1 MEFEK
6 KLKRLEDI
14 VEKMES
20 GDLSLDDSMKL
31 FEEGVKMSRECQ
43 SQLTVAEEKV
53 KLLLSVD
60 GDGKAVTR
68 DFDSAGDPGDDSGDD
83 SGET

>member
-43 SQLTVAEEKV
+43 AQLTVAEEKV

-60 GDGKAVTR
+60 ADGNALTR
-68 DFDSAGDPGDDSGDD
+68 DFDPDDDVD
-83 SGET
+83 RA

>member
-43 SQLTVAEEKV
+43 SQLSVAEEKV

-60 GDGKAVTR
+60 ADGKAVTR
-68 DFDSAGDPGDDSGDD
+68 DFDPGDDDGD
-83 SGET
+83 S

>member
-53 KLLLSVD
+53 KLLLSID
-60 GDGKAVTR
+60 ADGKAVTR
-68 DFDSAGDPGDDSGDD
+68 DFDSGDDSGYD
-83 SGET
+83 SGDT

>member
-43 SQLTVAEEKV
+43 AQLSVAEEKV

-60 GDGKAVTR
+60 ADGKAVTR
-68 DFDSAGDPGDDSGDD
+68 DFDLDEDRDQ
-83 SGET
+83 E

>member
-53 KLLLSVD
+53 KLLLSID
-60 GDGKAVTR
+60 ADGKAVTR
-68 DFDSAGDPGDDSGDD
+68 DFDPDDD
-83 SGET
+83 SGEA

>member
-20 GDLSLDDSMKL
+20 GELSLDASLKL
-31 FEEGVKMSRECQ
+31 FEEGVTLSRECQ
-43 SQLTVAEEKV
+43 GQLTAAEEKV
-53 KLLLSVD
+53 KVLLAVD
-60 GDGKAVTR
+60 ADGRATTENFK
-68 DFDSAGDPGDDSGDD
+68 FEDDDD
-83 SGET
+83 DL

>member
-1 MEFEK
+1 
-6 KLKRLEDI
+6 
-14 VEKMES
+14 MES

-43 SQLTVAEEKV
+43 AQLTVAEEKV

-60 GDGKAVTR
+60 ADGKAVTR
-68 DFDSAGDPGDDSGDD
+68 DFDPEDDARES
-83 SGET
+83 

>member
-20 GDLSLDDSMKL
+20 GDLSLDDSLKL
-31 FEEGVKMSRECQ
+31 FEEGVKLSRDCQ
-43 SQLTVAEEKV
+43 SQLTIAEDKV
-53 KLLLSVD
+53 KVLLSVD
-60 GDGKAVTR
+60 ANGTPVTR
-68 DFDSAGDPGDDSGDD
+68 DF
-83 SGET
+83 ETGNEAEDEA

>member
-20 GDLSLDDSMKL
+20 GELSLDDSLKL
-31 FEEGVKMSRECQ
+31 FEEGVSLSRDCQ
-43 SQLTVAEEKV
+43 SQLSSAEEKV
-53 KLLLSVD
+53 KVLLSVD
-60 GDGKAVTR
+60 DDGRAETR
-68 DFDSAGDPGDDSGDD
+68 DFELDSAD
-83 SGET
+83 EE

>member
-43 SQLTVAEEKV
+43 LQLTVAEEKV

-60 GDGKAVTR
+60 ADGKAVTR
-68 DFDSAGDPGDDSGDD
+68 DFDPDDD

>member
-14 VEKMES
+14 VGKMES
-20 GDLSLDDSMKL
+20 GELSLDDSLKL
-31 FEEGVKMSRECQ
+31 FEEGVKLSRDCQ

-60 GDGKAVTR
+60 ADGNPVTR
-68 DFDSAGDPGDDSGDD
+68 DFSESDSDDDN
-83 SGET
+83 

>member
-14 VEKMES
+14 VGKMES
-20 GDLSLDDSMKL
+20 GELSLDDSLKL
-31 FEEGVKMSRECQ
+31 FEEGVKLSRDCQ

-60 GDGKAVTR
+60 ADGNPVTR
-68 DFDSAGDPGDDSGDD
+68 DFSENDNESD
-83 SGET
+83 T

>member
-14 VEKMES
+14 VGKMES
-20 GDLSLDDSMKL
+20 GELSLDDSLKL
-31 FEEGVKMSRECQ
+31 FEEGVKLSRDCQ

-53 KLLLSVD
+53 KVLLSVD
-60 GDGKAVTR
+60 ADGRALTR
-68 DFDSAGDPGDDSGDD
+68 DFDTDDDD
-83 SGET
+83 NES